1 MIGIA
6 PTTNPTHCG
15 TGVTPVSQRV
25 TVTRWTP
32 RYAAR
37 PDCESPASMR
47 SVRSVSGVTAVTGFP
62 LGKGDRVAVGEMFRI
77 DRCADSAIADATGRT
92 PRGVAYGGQADVSE
106 FGSYGMEGLGYVVLL
121 GRNVPLLALHPSG
134 DHEDGL
140 AEFAECEGW
149 FHVRNRTC

>member
-1 MIGIA
+1 MTSSVLSA
-6 PTTNPTHCG
+6 SPTHCG
-15 TGVTPVSQRV
+15 TGTAPVSQRV

-32 RYAAR
+32 RYAASR
-37 PDCESPASMR
+37 ACESPASVR
-47 SVRSVSGVTAVTGFP
+47 RVRSVSGVTAVTGFP

-77 DRCADSAIADATGRT
+77 DRCAGSAIADATGRA
-92 PRGVAYGGQADVSE
+92 PRGVAYGGQTDVSE

-121 GRNVPLLALHPSG
+121 GCDAPLLALHPSG

-140 AEFAECEGW
+140 AEFAEREGG